1 MGRQKL
7 GAFIGCALVALVL
20 VVQAFPPPL
29 AQASSGELR
38 RDLAEARSA
47 KAGRAAVTDSPKTT
61 NAEVTKWMTDLSN
74 WGRWGKSD
82 QIGTLN
88 LITPE
93 KRKAAMKLA
102 RDGVSVS
109 LAHTLDKEPFPDNPR
124 PLGQQMTIDNTGH
137 AMDLYTIWYHGSTI
151 THIDSLCHY
160 SFEGKIYNGYP
171 RSDIA
176 QGPGC
181 PMNGVEHQRAGI
193 MTRGVIVDL
202 PRMKNVPY
210 LEPGT
215 PVYPSDLEA
224 WEKFAGIK
232 IGSGDALFLRTG
244 RWVQRAQKGPWNV
257 AREAA
262 GWHASVMPWLKQRDV
277 ALLGNDAVN
286 DVQPSMVEGNGRPIH
301 QLAIVAMGLPLVDVM
316 DLEAA
321 AEMAA
326 RLKRWEFLLTAAPV
340 PVPGG
345 TGFPL
350 NPIATF

>member
-1 MGRQKL
+1 MGWQRVVASV
-7 GAFIGCALVALVL
+7 GGALVGLVL
-20 VVQAFPPPL
+20 V
-29 AQASSGELR
+29 AQPF
-38 RDLAEARSA
+38 
-47 KAGRAAVTDSPKTT
+47 RAAMSPAAADPPKVT
-61 NAEVTKWMTDLSN
+61 NADVAKWMTEISN
-74 WGRWGKSD
+74 WGRWGKND

-88 LITPE
+88 LITAD
-93 KRKAAMKLA
+93 KRKAALKLA

-109 LAHTLDKEPFPDNPR
+109 LAHTLDKEQFPDNPR
-124 PLGQQMTIDNTGH
+124 PIGQQMTIDNTGH

-160 SFEGKIYNGYP
+160 SFEGKIYNGYA

-181 PMNGVEHQRAGI
+181 PMNGVEHQKAGI
-193 MTRGVIVDL
+193 LTRGVIVDL

-215 PVYPSDLEA
+215 PVYPADLEA
-224 WEKFAGIK
+224 WEKFAGIR

-257 AREAA
+257 ARDAA
-262 GWHASVMPWLKQRDV
+262 GFHASVMPWLKQRDV

-301 QLAIVAMGLPLVDVM
+301 QLAIVALGLPLVDVM

-321 AEMAA
+321 AETAA